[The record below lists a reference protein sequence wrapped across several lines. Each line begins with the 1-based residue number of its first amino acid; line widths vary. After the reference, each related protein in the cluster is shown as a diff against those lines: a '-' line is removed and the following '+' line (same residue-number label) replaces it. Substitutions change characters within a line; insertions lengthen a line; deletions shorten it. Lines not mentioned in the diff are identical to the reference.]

1 MILEK
6 SAGSRLLAQAIDSTA
21 ILENSHLTHGEAKI
35 FLKYY
40 INSISCAS
48 VRAQLIF
55 LAFQGPETCRSPEYI
70 TTPPKE

>member
-1 MILEK
+1 M
-6 SAGSRLLAQAIDSTA
+6 G
-21 ILENSHLTHGEAKI
+21 GAKI

-55 LAFQGPETCRSPEYI
+55 QDNAKLKKMATIQFTWIVEMSSRCWGAIPEVTMA
-70 TTPPKE
+70 